1 MGMFDDLLPASDG
14 TMPEPKASSGMFD
27 DLLPPAAAP
36 NMFSDL
42 LPPAEE
48 QRSTMADVG
57 VGIVAAPVSVAQGIS
72 ELGALA
78 LDAAFG
84 TDYSK
89 SVTAGF
95 DEFKKE
101 YGLRPQTTAGKM
113 SEDVMAFGVGFIPIA
128 GWLGRASA
136 VARGGAQI
144 AAKSKY
150 LASAE
155 KFGASEA
162 GKKLLNS
169 RLKLSGATIAGSGV
183 YESVVSPDGRHTISD
198 MFDAAPDFLKTDR
211 DSTLE
216 GRDEGLSS
224 PWKPLAV
231 LR

>member
-42 LPPAEE
+42 VPPAEE

-57 VGIVAAPVSVAQGIS
+57 VGIVAAPVSVAQGIT

-78 LDAAFG
+78 LDAAFD

-113 SEDVMAFGVGFIPIA
+113 SEDVMAFGVASFPLWA
-128 GWLGRASA
+128 GLGGRRPSRVAGLRSQPRANTLQ
-136 VARGGAQI
+136 AQKSLEPAKPGRSCST
-144 AAKSKY
+144 AA
-150 LASAE
+150 
-155 KFGASEA
+155 
-162 GKKLLNS
+162 
-169 RLKLSGATIAGSGV
+169 
-183 YESVVSPDGRHTISD
+183 
-198 MFDAAPDFLKTDR
+198 
-211 DSTLE
+211 
-216 GRDEGLSS
+216 
-224 PWKPLAV
+224 
-231 LR
+231 